1 MLGSISN
8 WTGGWPV
15 LPAEPRLRRPSQP
28 RCAAKR
34 GRRWALALGVV
45 MSCGFSTMAAAQ
57 DDKRPY
63 DADLMRLT
71 EILGA
76 VHYLR
81 AICGSDDGTRWRDQM
96 QAIINAEGSTTLR
109 RVNLTQR
116 FNKGYRSYQ
125 RTYRTCTPSAE
136 TAVMRFIE
144 EGAALAQKLGTKDN

>member
-1 MLGSISN
+1 
-8 WTGGWPV
+8 
-15 LPAEPRLRRPSQP
+15 
-28 RCAAKR
+28 
-34 GRRWALALGVV
+34 
-45 MSCGFSTMAAAQ
+45 MAAAQ